1 MPIVNSEFKYHR
13 KNICFDFPGWECK
26 MDIKEKKR
34 NEKNSCRK
42 RHLDKWWTFPL
53 NLVFIRF
60 NDKHREIL

>member
-1 MPIVNSEFKYHR
+1 
-13 KNICFDFPGWECK
+13 

-42 RHLDKWWTFPL
+42 RHSDKWWTFPL

-60 NDKHREIL
+60 NDKQRDFIKL